1 MISISSTFR
10 HWWSGQKR
18 PIQVKIV
25 VFQIQLV
32 LLATCVSKLDLLS
45 QGVGTLKCYGD
56 ASLSEDGTF
65 VCTPSAPWAA
75 YAPPQVV
82 Q

>member
-1 MISISSTFR
+1 MSQIKLGLLETF
-10 HWWSGQKR
+10 
-18 PIQVKIV
+18 
-25 VFQIQLV
+25 
-32 LLATCVSKLDLLS
+32 VSKPYS
-45 QGVGTLKCYGD
+45 QMLGMGTLKCYGD

-82 Q
+82 QFIEYIV